1 MSQENVYVVIW
12 KEDSPNPGHIEG
24 TRYNESQLPVHNKDE
39 VLGPHREF
47 VQTIPGTS
55 LHSLFVDPSSVT
67 ADSELW
73 NVDLASCTWNWASN
87 QLNLVYFPPTGW
99 DDVRMAR
106 NNMLAASDNM
116 FNEDTPDPLKS
127 EWVEYRALLRGM
139 IVREQ
144 AAGRT
149 PDTVKWNDYL
159 PPFPSSARIGVF
171 DSEKASCA
179 WYKGDNTYPPQAI
192 IGSAESIAS
201 YTEYLRITGQ
211 SGD

>member
-12 KEDSPNPGHIEG
+12 KENSPNPGQIEG
-24 TRYNESQLPVHNKDE
+24 ARYKESQLPDHNRDE

-47 VQTIPGTS
+47 VQAIPGTP
-55 LHSLFVDPSSVT
+55 LYSLFVEPSSIT

-73 NVDLASCTWNWASN
+73 NVDIASCRWNWDNS

-99 DDVRMAR
+99 DDIRMGR

-149 PDTVKWNDYL
+149 PDTVKWNDYV
-159 PPFPSSARIGVF
+159 PPFPPSARIGVP
-171 DSEKASCA
+171 DSEKASCP
-179 WYKGDNTYPPQAI
+179 WYKGSNTYPPQAI
-192 IGSAESIAS
+192 IGSPESIAAHA
-201 YTEYLRITGQ
+201 EFLRITGQ
-211 SGD
+211 VGE